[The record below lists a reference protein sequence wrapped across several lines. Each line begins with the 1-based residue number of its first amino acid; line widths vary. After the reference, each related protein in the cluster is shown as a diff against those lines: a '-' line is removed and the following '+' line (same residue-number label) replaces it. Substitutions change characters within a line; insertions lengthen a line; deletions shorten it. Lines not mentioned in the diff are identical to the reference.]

1 MIEHELFKAA
11 RDGDPDA
18 YRGLVERHG
27 AELHAHCY
35 RMLGSLH
42 DAEDALQEAMLRAW
56 RGLPRVSRQRSLRNW
71 LYRIATNVCLDAL
84 ARRPAR
90 VLPIDQAGSTDPTDH
105 GAPLAEGTWIE
116 PYPDGELDDGYAAPE
131 ARYEQREAVELA
143 FVAALQH
150 LPARQRAVLILRE
163 VLGFS
168 AREVAGTMDT
178 TVASVNSSL
187 QRARATVDKRL
198 PEHTQQ
204 ANVRS
209 LGNRR
214 VRTLVERFS
223 DAFERGDV
231 DTILSMLA
239 EDATFAMPP
248 YAGWCRGRQAIAA
261 SWLMPSL
268 PAADL
273 RYIQSSASGQP
284 ALAAYRWNDE
294 ERGYMPIALDVLTF
308 TGETIADV
316 RRLPNPGA
324 VRALRAAQRA
334 VELALAEQ
342 PLDQHDVAPV
352 AVDLAV
358 PEVEAHLAEAVPRH
372 EPPARLVVGEQLADD
387 LVQAGTLG
395 LLGERRRERSAET
408 ASALAGAHVH
418 AALGDAGVAGARAV
432 RGEPRPARND
442 AAHRADQQR

>member
-1 MIEHELFKAA
+1 MMGPPPVLEHELFEAA
-11 RDGDPDA
+11 REGDQDA

-42 DAEDALQEAMLRAW
+42 DAEDALQETLLRAW
-56 RGLPRVSRQRSLRNW
+56 RGLPRLSRQRSLRNW

-84 ARRPAR
+84 ARRSPR
-90 VLPIDQAGSTDPTDH
+90 VLPIDQSGASDPADH
-105 GAPLAEGTWIE
+105 GEPLADGTWIE
-116 PYPDGELDDGYAAPE
+116 PYPDGEIDDGYAAPE

-198 PEHTQQ
+198 PEQSQQ
-204 ANVRS
+204 ATVRS

-223 DAFERGDV
+223 DAFEHGDV

-268 PAADL
+268 PAAEL
-273 RYIQSSASGQP
+273 RYLHASANGQS
-284 ALAAYRWNDE
+284 ALAAYRWNNKR
-294 ERGYMPIALDVLTF
+294 RGYLPIALDVLTLRG
-308 TGETIADV
+308 TAIADV
-316 RRLPNPGA
+316 VAFRNTGLFERFGLP
-324 VRALRAAQRA
+324 
-334 VELALAEQ
+334 
-342 PLDQHDVAPV
+342 
-352 AVDLAV
+352 
-358 PEVEAHLAEAVPRH
+358 
-372 EPPARLVVGEQLADD
+372 
-387 LVQAGTLG
+387 
-395 LLGERRRERSAET
+395 
-408 ASALAGAHVH
+408 
-418 AALGDAGVAGARAV
+418 AALPG
-432 RGEPRPARND
+432 
-442 AAHRADQQR
+442 

>member
-1 MIEHELFKAA
+1 MMGPPVLEHELFEAA

-18 YRGLVERHG
+18 YRGLVERYG

-42 DAEDALQEAMLRAW
+42 DAEDAFQETLLRAW
-56 RGLPRVSRQRSLRNW
+56 RGLSQLSRQSSLRAW

-84 ARRPAR
+84 TRLPAR
-90 VLPIDQAGSTDPTDH
+90 VLPIDHSGSNDPADH
-105 GAPLAEGTWIE
+105 GGPLAEGTWIE

-143 FVAALQH
+143 FIAALQH

-198 PEHTQQ
+198 PEHSQQ
-204 ANVRS
+204 ANVRL

-214 VRTLVERFS
+214 VRRLVERFS

-231 DTILSMLA
+231 DTLLAMLA

-248 YAGWCRGRQAIAA
+248 YEGWCRGRQAIAA

-273 RYIQSSASGQP
+273 RYIQTSASGQP
-284 ALAAYRWNDE
+284 ALAAYRWNDD
-294 ERGYMPIALDVLTF
+294 ERGYLPIALDVLTF
-308 TGETIADV
+308 
-316 RRLPNPGA
+316 
-324 VRALRAAQRA
+324 
-334 VELALAEQ
+334 
-342 PLDQHDVAPV
+342 
-352 AVDLAV
+352 
-358 PEVEAHLAEAVPRH
+358 
-372 EPPARLVVGEQLADD
+372 
-387 LVQAGTLG
+387 
-395 LLGERRRERSAET
+395 
-408 ASALAGAHVH
+408 
-418 AALGDAGVAGARAV
+418 
-432 RGEPRPARND
+432 RGEAISDVVAFRTPGLFECFGLPSAMS
-442 AAHRADQQR
+442 A

>member
-1 MIEHELFKAA
+1 MMGPPVLEHELFEAA
-11 RDGDPDA
+11 REGDPDA
-18 YRGLVERHG
+18 YRRLVERYG
-27 AELHAHCY
+27 AELHAHSY

-42 DAEDALQEAMLRAW
+42 DAEDALQEVLLRAW
-56 RGLPRVSRQRSLRNW
+56 RGLPRLSRQRSLRNW

-90 VLPIDQAGSTDPTDH
+90 VLPIDQAGASDPADH
-105 GAPLAEGTWIE
+105 GEPLADGTWID
-116 PYPDGELDDGYAAPE
+116 PYPDGEVDDGYAAPE
-131 ARYEQREAVELA
+131 SRYEQREAVELA
-143 FVAALQH
+143 FIAALQH

-187 QRARATVDKRL
+187 QRARATVDRRL
-198 PEHTQQ
+198 PEHSQQ
-204 ANVRS
+204 ANARS
-209 LGNRR
+209 LGDRR
-214 VRTLVERFS
+214 VRRLVERFS
-223 DAFERGDV
+223 EAFEHGDV

-273 RYIQSSASGQP
+273 RYIHTSANGQP

-308 TGETIADV
+308 RGETIADV
-316 RRLPNPGA
+316 VAFRTPGLFAWFGLPA
-324 VRALRAAQRA
+324 S
-334 VELALAEQ
+334 
-342 PLDQHDVAPV
+342 
-352 AVDLAV
+352 
-358 PEVEAHLAEAVPRH
+358 VPR
-372 EPPARLVVGEQLADD
+372 
-387 LVQAGTLG
+387 
-395 LLGERRRERSAET
+395 
-408 ASALAGAHVH
+408 
-418 AALGDAGVAGARAV
+418 
-432 RGEPRPARND
+432 
-442 AAHRADQQR
+442 

>member
-1 MIEHELFKAA
+1 MMGPPVLEHELFEAA
-11 RDGDPDA
+11 REGDPDA
-18 YRGLVERHG
+18 YRGLVERYG

-42 DAEDALQEAMLRAW
+42 DAEDALQETLLRAW
-56 RGLPRVSRQRSLRNW
+56 RGLPRLSRQRSLRNW

-84 ARRPAR
+84 TRRQART
-90 VLPIDQAGSTDPTDH
+90 LPIDQGGTSDPADH
-105 GAPLAEGTWIE
+105 GEPLAEGTWIE

-143 FVAALQH
+143 FIAALQH

-198 PEHTQQ
+198 PEHSQQ
-204 ANVRS
+204 ANARS

-214 VRTLVERFS
+214 VRRLVERFS

-248 YAGWCRGRQAIAA
+248 FAGWCRGRQAIAA

-273 RYIQSSASGQP
+273 RYVPSSANAQP
-284 ALAAYRWNDE
+284 ALAAYRWNDRK
-294 ERGYMPIALDVLTF
+294 RGYLPIALDVLSLR
-308 TGETIADV
+308 GEAIADV
-316 RRLPNPGA
+316 VAFRTPGLFERFGLPSSLP
-324 VRALRAAQRA
+324 
-334 VELALAEQ
+334 
-342 PLDQHDVAPV
+342 
-352 AVDLAV
+352 
-358 PEVEAHLAEAVPRH
+358 
-372 EPPARLVVGEQLADD
+372 
-387 LVQAGTLG
+387 
-395 LLGERRRERSAET
+395 S
-408 ASALAGAHVH
+408 
-418 AALGDAGVAGARAV
+418 
-432 RGEPRPARND
+432 
-442 AAHRADQQR
+442 

>member
-1 MIEHELFKAA
+1 MGPPPVLEHELFEAA
-11 RDGDPDA
+11 REGDQDA
-18 YRGLVERHG
+18 YRGLVECHG

-35 RMLGSLH
+35 HMLGSLH
-42 DAEDALQEAMLRAW
+42 DAEDALQETLLRAW
-56 RGLPRVSRQRSLRNW
+56 RGLPRSAQHRSLRNW

-84 ARRPAR
+84 ARRSAR
-90 VLPIDQAGSTDPTDH
+90 VLPIDQSGSSDPADH
-105 GAPLAEGTWIE
+105 GEPLADGTWIE
-116 PYPDGELDDGYAAPE
+116 PYPDGEIDDGYAAPE

-198 PEHTQQ
+198 PEQSQQ
-204 ANVRS
+204 ATVRS

-214 VRTLVERFS
+214 VRKLVGHFS
-223 DAFERGDV
+223 DAFEHGDV

-268 PAADL
+268 PAAEL
-273 RYIQSSASGQP
+273 RYLHASANGQP
-284 ALAAYRWNDE
+284 ALAAYRWNDRQ
-294 ERGYMPIALDVLTF
+294 RGYLPIALDVLTLRG
-308 TGETIADV
+308 TAIADV
-316 RRLPNPGA
+316 VAFRNTAFERFGLP
-324 VRALRAAQRA
+324 
-334 VELALAEQ
+334 
-342 PLDQHDVAPV
+342 
-352 AVDLAV
+352 
-358 PEVEAHLAEAVPRH
+358 
-372 EPPARLVVGEQLADD
+372 
-387 LVQAGTLG
+387 
-395 LLGERRRERSAET
+395 
-408 ASALAGAHVH
+408 
-418 AALGDAGVAGARAV
+418 AALPG
-432 RGEPRPARND
+432 
-442 AAHRADQQR
+442 

>member
-1 MIEHELFKAA
+1 MGPPPVLEHELFEAA
-11 RDGDPDA
+11 RDGDQDA

-42 DAEDALQEAMLRAW
+42 DAEDALQETLLRAW
-56 RGLPRVSRQRSLRNW
+56 RGLPRLSRQRSLRNW

-84 ARRPAR
+84 ARRSPR
-90 VLPIDQAGSTDPTDH
+90 VLPIDQSGASDPADH
-105 GAPLAEGTWIE
+105 GEPLADGTWIE
-116 PYPDGELDDGYAAPE
+116 PYPDGEIDDGYAAPE

-198 PEHTQQ
+198 PEQSQQ
-204 ANVRS
+204 ATVRS

-223 DAFERGDV
+223 DAFEHGDV

-268 PAADL
+268 PAAEL
-273 RYIQSSASGQP
+273 RYLRASANGQP
-284 ALAAYRWNDE
+284 ALAAYRWNDKR
-294 ERGYMPIALDVLTF
+294 RGYLPIALDVLTLRG
-308 TGETIADV
+308 TAIADV
-316 RRLPNPGA
+316 VAFRNTGLFERFGLP
-324 VRALRAAQRA
+324 
-334 VELALAEQ
+334 
-342 PLDQHDVAPV
+342 
-352 AVDLAV
+352 
-358 PEVEAHLAEAVPRH
+358 
-372 EPPARLVVGEQLADD
+372 
-387 LVQAGTLG
+387 
-395 LLGERRRERSAET
+395 
-408 ASALAGAHVH
+408 
-418 AALGDAGVAGARAV
+418 AALPG
-432 RGEPRPARND
+432 
-442 AAHRADQQR
+442 